1 MDRPILEREPE
12 LARLAAA
19 AREAADGAGS
29 VVLVL
34 GEAGIGKSSLVK
46 ALPEH
51 LPHGTRVLVGECD
64 DLATRRPLGPF
75 RDLIG
80 SVGDA
85 LADAVTEGGDRHR
98 VHEALL
104 EELRGAVLVVE
115 DVHWAD
121 EASLDAL
128 RFLVR
133 RMERLPALLVLT
145 YRDDELSREHP
156 LRHLLGQVSRAPRV
170 HRLPLARLSLDA
182 VRTLSAGRVDP
193 AQVYAVT
200 GGNPF
205 FVAEIL
211 AAGGTGRV
219 PPTVVDAVLARLRG
233 LPGATVDALEQL
245 AVVPSAVERPLV
257 DALLGDPHFG
267 DPSLGGQPLGDPSL
281 GDAPLGGSAPA
292 REAVVG
298 DGGPREAAV
307 QQGGPRE
314 AATQEG
320 DPSEATMQHGGPRE
334 AATQEGDPSEAT
346 TQQGGRRESAARQ
359 GASREAAARQVDP
372 RESTAQQGASRQPA
386 AQQDGPREPAADP
399 HAPREA
405 RLSVAAA
412 VGQRGPLPR
421 GTSVPA
427 AVGQHGPLPPGVP
440 VPTAVGPHAPP
451 PGGVAVLA
459 AAEQRGLLA
468 VTPER
473 VAFRHELI
481 RRAVV
486 DSLPAARRIELNR
499 AVLAALVARPGSDA
513 ARIVHHA
520 AQAGDQDA
528 IARYGPDAAREASS
542 AGAHRE
548 AAAHLQLV
556 LRGRGRYSPSELADL
571 LERYAVETYTI
582 ADSAAAVA
590 AQREAVALRRALG
603 DSLALGADLRWLSRI
618 HWWAGNADQAQEA
631 AREAVAVLEH
641 AGDDRLL
648 ALAVSNTA
656 QLRMLS
662 ERYAEAVEHGERA
675 ITLAR
680 KAGDPAIL
688 AHALNNVGTARWRS
702 GDPGGR
708 AQLEES
714 LDVALAAGEVEHACR
729 SYANIIWTLLDN
741 LQYDEADTFLPP
753 AMELADRAE
762 HLGFLNY
769 LHVELAMRRLAA
781 ADWGDAEKQAEY
793 GMHDFIPARCPAL
806 TVLARVRTRCGR
818 PGADGLLDEAWEIA
832 VGTKELQ
839 RTGPVAVARAEAAW
853 LRGDMRAVV
862 EAAAPVHAQASRLP
876 GAPYRAELGYW
887 LTKAGHPPP
896 PDDSDHPYALQ
907 ARGQWR
913 RAATVWEAVGCPYEH
928 AAALAESPDPADKLT
943 ALAAFD
949 ALGAEPAARLLR
961 VELRRLGVRRIPRG
975 PLAATRENPAGL
987 TERQLQ
993 VIRLLAEGLTN
1004 AEIAARLV
1012 VSVRTVDNHVRAVLD
1027 KLGAPSRRRAAVRA
1041 AELGLLAD
1049 GSQT

>member
-1 MDRPILEREPE
+1 MDWGILEREPE
-12 LARLAAA
+12 LACMASA

-34 GEAGIGKSSLVK
+34 GEAGIGKSSLVR

-51 LPHGTRVLVGECD
+51 LPDGTRVLVGECD

-80 SVGDA
+80 SVGGE

-133 RMERLPALLVLT
+133 RVERLPALLVLT

-156 LRHLLGQVSRAPRV
+156 LRHLLGQVSRASRV

-200 GGNPF
+200 NGNPF
-205 FVAEIL
+205 FVAEIV
-211 AAGGTGRV
+211 AAGGTGKV

-233 LPGATVDALEQL
+233 LPGATADALEQL

-257 DALLGDPHFG
+257 DALL
-267 DPSLGGQPLGDPSL
+267 
-281 GDAPLGGSAPA
+281 A
-292 REAVVG
+292 
-298 DGGPREAAV
+298 
-307 QQGGPRE
+307 
-314 AATQEG
+314 EG
-320 DPSEATMQHGGPRE
+320 AGER
-334 AATQEGDPSEAT
+334 
-346 TQQGGRRESAARQ
+346 
-359 GASREAAARQVDP
+359 
-372 RESTAQQGASRQPA
+372 
-386 AQQDGPREPAADP
+386 
-399 HAPREA
+399 
-405 RLSVAAA
+405 
-412 VGQRGPLPR
+412 RGPL
-421 GTSVPA
+421 TD
-427 AVGQHGPLPPGVP
+427 GVS
-440 VPTAVGPHAPP
+440 
-451 PGGVAVLA
+451 VLA
-459 AAEQRGLLA
+459 AAEQRGLLT

-481 RRAVV
+481 RRAVA
-486 DSLPAARRIELNR
+486 DSLPAARRIGLNR

-513 ARIVHHA
+513 ARVVHHA
-520 AQAGDQDA
+520 AQAGDRDA
-528 IARYGPDAAREASS
+528 IARYGPDAARDASS

-548 AAAHLQLV
+548 AAAQLRLV
-556 LRGRGRYSPSELADL
+556 LRERHRYAPAELADL

-603 DSLALGADLRWLSRI
+603 DTLALGADLRWLSRI

-680 KAGDPAIL
+680 KADDPAIL

-741 LQYDEADTFLPP
+741 LQYDEADAFLPP

-781 ADWGDAEKQAEY
+781 ADWEDAEKHAEY
-793 GMHDFIPARCPAL
+793 GMHDFVPARCPAL
-806 TVLARVRTRCGR
+806 TVLARVRVRCGR
-818 PGADGLLDEAWEIA
+818 PGADELLTEAWEIA

-853 LRGDMRAVV
+853 LRGDAKAVI
-862 EAAAPVHAQASRLP
+862 EAAEPVHTQASRLP
-876 GAPYRAELGYW
+876 GAPHRPELGYW
-887 LTKAGHPPP
+887 LTKAGHPVP
-896 PDDSDHPYALQ
+896 PDDSGHPYALQ

-913 RAATVWEAVGCPYEH
+913 RAADLWRAAGCPYEH

-943 ALAAFD
+943 ALTAFD

-961 VELRRLGVRRIPRG
+961 AELRQLGVRHIPRG

-1012 VSVRTVDNHVRAVLD
+1012 VSVRTIDNHVRAVLD
-1027 KLGAPSRRRAAVRA
+1027 KLDAPGRRQAAARA
-1041 AELGLLAD
+1041 AELGLLPD

>member
-1 MDRPILEREPE
+1 VDWGILEREPE

-29 VVLVL
+29 VVLVF

-46 ALPEH
+46 ALPDH
-51 LPHGTRVLVGECD
+51 LPDGTRILVGECD

-80 SVGDA
+80 SVGGE
-85 LADAVTEGGDRHR
+85 LAGAVTEGGDRHR

-133 RMERLPALLVLT
+133 RADRLPALLVLT
-145 YRDDELSREHP
+145 YRDDELNREHP

-200 GGNPF
+200 NGNPF

-211 AAGGTGRV
+211 AAGGTGEV

-233 LPGATVDALEQL
+233 LPGDTVDALEQL

-257 DALLGDPHFG
+257 DTLL
-267 DPSLGGQPLGDPSL
+267 
-281 GDAPLGGSAPA
+281 A
-292 REAVVG
+292 E
-298 DGGPREAAV
+298 E
-307 QQGGPRE
+307 
-314 AATQEG
+314 
-320 DPSEATMQHGGPRE
+320 
-334 AATQEGDPSEAT
+334 
-346 TQQGGRRESAARQ
+346 
-359 GASREAAARQVDP
+359 
-372 RESTAQQGASRQPA
+372 
-386 AQQDGPREPAADP
+386 
-399 HAPREA
+399 
-405 RLSVAAA
+405 
-412 VGQRGPLPR
+412 
-421 GTSVPA
+421 
-427 AVGQHGPLPPGVP
+427 
-440 VPTAVGPHAPP
+440 
-451 PGGVAVLA
+451 VAVLA
-459 AAEQRGLLA
+459 AAEQRGLLT

-481 RRAVV
+481 RRAVA
-486 DSLPAARRIELNR
+486 DSLPAARRIGLNR
-499 AVLAALVARPGSDA
+499 AVLEALVARPGSDA

-520 AQAGDQDA
+520 AQAGDRDA
-528 IARYGPDAAREASS
+528 VARYGPDAAKDASC

-548 AAAHLQLV
+548 AAAQLRLV
-556 LRGRGRYSPSELADL
+556 LRERHRYAPAELADL

-590 AQREAVALRRALG
+590 AQREAVALRRSLG
-603 DSLALGADLRWLSRI
+603 DTLALGADLRWLSRI

-680 KAGDPAIL
+680 KADDPAIL

-708 AQLEES
+708 RQLEES
-714 LDVALAAGEVEHACR
+714 LEVALAAGEVEHACR

-741 LQYDEADTFLPP
+741 LQYDEADAFLPP
-753 AMELADRAE
+753 AMDLADRAE

-781 ADWGDAEKQAEY
+781 ADWGEAEKHAEY
-793 GMHDFIPARCPAL
+793 GMHDFVPARCPAL
-806 TVLARVRTRCGR
+806 TVLARVRIRCGR
-818 PGADGLLDEAWEIA
+818 PGADELLGEAWEIA
-832 VGTKELQ
+832 VGTRELQ
-839 RTGPVAVARAEAAW
+839 RTGPVAVARAESAW
-853 LRGDMRAVV
+853 LRGDLKGVI
-862 EAAAPVHAQASRLP
+862 EAAEPVHAQASLLP
-876 GAPYRAELGYW
+876 GAPYRPELGYW
-887 LTKAGHPPP
+887 LTKAGHPVP

-913 RAATVWEAVGCPYEH
+913 RAAARWQAAGCPYEH
-928 AAALAESPDPADKLT
+928 ASARAESPDPADKLA

-949 ALGAEPAARLLR
+949 ALGAEPAARMLR
-961 VELRRLGVRRIPRG
+961 AELRRLGVRRIPRG

-987 TERQLQ
+987 TDRQLQ

-1012 VSVRTVDNHVRAVLD
+1012 VSVRTIDNHVRAVLD
-1027 KLGAPSRRRAAVRA
+1027 KLDAPGRRQAAARA
-1041 AELGLLAD
+1041 AELGLLPG
-1049 GSQT
+1049 GSPT

>member
-1 MDRPILEREPE
+1 MGWGILEREPE
-12 LARLAAA
+12 LARLVSA

-29 VVLVL
+29 VVLVS
-34 GEAGIGKSSLVK
+34 GEAGIGKSSLVR
-46 ALPEH
+46 ALPDR
-51 LPHGTRVLVGECD
+51 LPESTRILVGECD

-80 SVGDA
+80 SVGGE
-85 LADAVTEGGDRHR
+85 LAGAVTQGGDRHR

-133 RMERLPALLVLT
+133 RTERLPTLLVLT

-156 LRHLLGQVSRAPRV
+156 LRQLLGQVSRAPRV

-200 GGNPF
+200 NGNPF
-205 FVAEIL
+205 FVAEIV
-211 AAGGTGRV
+211 AAGGTGKV

-233 LPGATVDALEQL
+233 LPAATVDALEQL

-257 DALLGDPHFG
+257 DALLTDGA
-267 DPSLGGQPLGDPSL
+267 SALA
-281 GDAPLGGSAPA
+281 APE
-292 REAVVG
+292 R
-298 DGGPREAAV
+298 GGP
-307 QQGGPRE
+307 
-314 AATQEG
+314 
-320 DPSEATMQHGGPRE
+320 
-334 AATQEGDPSEAT
+334 
-346 TQQGGRRESAARQ
+346 
-359 GASREAAARQVDP
+359 
-372 RESTAQQGASRQPA
+372 PA
-386 AQQDGPREPAADP
+386 AGEPLPTTD
-399 HAPREA
+399 R
-405 RLSVAAA
+405 
-412 VGQRGPLPR
+412 RGPL
-421 GTSVPA
+421 TD
-427 AVGQHGPLPPGVP
+427 
-440 VPTAVGPHAPP
+440 
-451 PGGVAVLA
+451 GVAVLA
-459 AAEQRGLLA
+459 AAEQRGLLT

-481 RRAVV
+481 RRAVA
-486 DSLPAARRIELNR
+486 DSLPAARRIGLNR

-528 IARYGPDAAREASS
+528 VARYGPDAAKDAS
-542 AGAHRE
+542 ATGAHRE
-548 AAAHLQLV
+548 AAAQLRLV
-556 LRGRGRYSPSELADL
+556 LRERHRYAPAELADL
-571 LERYAVETYTI
+571 LERYAVESYTI

-603 DSLALGADLRWLSRI
+603 DTLALGADLRWLSRI

-648 ALAVSNTA
+648 ALAVSNTS

-675 ITLAR
+675 IALAR
-680 KAGDPAIL
+680 KADDPAIL

-708 AQLEES
+708 EQLEES

-741 LQYDEADTFLPP
+741 LRYDEADAFLPP

-781 ADWGDAEKQAEY
+781 ADWGDAERHADY
-793 GMHDFIPARCPAL
+793 GMHDFVPARCPAL
-806 TVLARVRTRCGR
+806 TVLARVRIRCGR
-818 PGADGLLDEAWEIA
+818 PGADALLTEAWEIA

-839 RTGPVAVARAEAAW
+839 RTGPVAVARAESAW
-853 LRGDMRAVV
+853 LRGDAQAVV
-862 EAAAPVHAQASRLP
+862 AAAAPVHAQASLLP
-876 GAPYRAELGYW
+876 GAPYRSELGYW
-887 LTKAGHPPP
+887 LTKAGHPVP

-907 ARGQWR
+907 TRGQWR
-913 RAATVWEAVGCPYEH
+913 RAAELWRAAGCPYEH
-928 AAALAESPDPADKLT
+928 AGALAESPDLADKLE
-943 ALAAFD
+943 ALAVFD
-949 ALGAEPAARLLR
+949 TLGAEPAARMLR
-961 VELRRLGVRRIPRG
+961 AELRGLGVRHIPRG

-987 TERQLQ
+987 TDRQLQ

-1027 KLGAPSRRRAAVRA
+1027 KLDAPGRRQAAQRA
-1041 AELGLLAD
+1041 AELGLLPD
-1049 GSQT
+1049 DSPS

>member
-1 MDRPILEREPE
+1 
-12 LARLAAA
+12 
-19 AREAADGAGS
+19 
-29 VVLVL
+29 
-34 GEAGIGKSSLVK
+34 
-46 ALPEH
+46 
-51 LPHGTRVLVGECD
+51 
-64 DLATRRPLGPF
+64 
-75 RDLIG
+75 
-80 SVGDA
+80 
-85 LADAVTEGGDRHR
+85 
-98 VHEALL
+98 
-104 EELRGAVLVVE
+104 
-115 DVHWAD
+115 
-121 EASLDAL
+121 

-200 GGNPF
+200 NGNPF
-205 FVAEIL
+205 FVAEIV

-219 PPTVVDAVLARLRG
+219 PPTVVDAVLARLRD

-257 DALLGDPHFG
+257 DALLTDGTAV
-267 DPSLGGQPLGDPSL
+267 LA
-281 GDAPLGGSAPA
+281 APREPGLLAAGVSAPA
-292 REAVVG
+292 A
-298 DGGPREAAV
+298 D
-307 QQGGPRE
+307 
-314 AATQEG
+314 
-320 DPSEATMQHGGPRE
+320 QHGLL
-334 AATQEGDPSEAT
+334 TD
-346 TQQGGRRESAARQ
+346 
-359 GASREAAARQVDP
+359 
-372 RESTAQQGASRQPA
+372 
-386 AQQDGPREPAADP
+386 
-399 HAPREA
+399 
-405 RLSVAAA
+405 
-412 VGQRGPLPR
+412 
-421 GTSVPA
+421 
-427 AVGQHGPLPPGVP
+427 GVP
-440 VPTAVGPHAPP
+440 
-451 PGGVAVLA
+451 VLA
-459 AAEQRGLLA
+459 AAEQRGLLT

-481 RRAVV
+481 RRAVA
-486 DSLPAARRIELNR
+486 DSLPAARRIGLNR

-528 IARYGPDAAREASS
+528 IARYGPDAAKDASS
-542 AGAHRE
+542 TGAHRE
-548 AAAHLQLV
+548 AAAQLRLV
-556 LRGRGRYSPSELADL
+556 LRDRDRYAPAELADL
-571 LERYAVETYTI
+571 LERYAVECYTI
-582 ADSAAAVA
+582 ADSAAAVT

-603 DSLALGADLRWLSRI
+603 DTLALGADLRWLSRI
-618 HWWAGNADQAQEA
+618 HWWAGNADRAQEA
-631 AREAVAVLEH
+631 AREAVTVLEH

-680 KAGDPAIL
+680 KADDPAIL

-708 AQLEES
+708 SELEES

-781 ADWGDAEKQAEY
+781 ADWDDAEKQAEY

-806 TVLARVRTRCGR
+806 TVLARVRIRRGR
-818 PGADGLLDEAWEIA
+818 PGADELLSEAWEIA

-839 RTGPVAVARAEAAW
+839 RTGPVAVARAESAW
-853 LRGDMRAVV
+853 LRGDAKGVI

-876 GAPYRAELGYW
+876 GAPHRSELGYW
-887 LTKAGHPPP
+887 LTKAGHRVP
-896 PDDSDHPYALQ
+896 PDDSGHPYALQ

-913 RAATVWEAVGCPYEH
+913 RAAALWQAAGCPYEH
-928 AAALAESPDPADKLT
+928 AAALAESPDPAAKLE

-949 ALGAEPAARLLR
+949 ALGAEPAAHLLR
-961 VELRRLGVRRIPRG
+961 VELRDLGVRHVPRG

-987 TERQLQ
+987 TDRQLQ

-1012 VSVRTVDNHVRAVLD
+1012 VSVRTIDNHVRAVLD
-1027 KLGAPSRRRAAVRA
+1027 KLDASGRRQAAVRA
-1041 AELGLLAD
+1041 AELGLLPP
-1049 GSQT
+1049 T

>member
-1 MDRPILEREPE
+1 MDWGILEREPE
-12 LARLAAA
+12 LARLATAA
-19 AREAADGAGS
+19 QEAADGAGS
-29 VVLVL
+29 VVLVS

-46 ALPEH
+46 ALPDR
-51 LPHGTRVLVGECD
+51 LPAGTRILVGECD

-80 SVGDA
+80 SVGGE
-85 LADAVTEGGDRHR
+85 LAGAVAEGGDRHR

-104 EELRGAVLVVE
+104 DELRGAVLVVE

-133 RMERLPALLVLT
+133 RTDRLPALLVLT

-182 VRTLSAGRVDP
+182 VRTLSAGRADP

-200 GGNPF
+200 NGNPF
-205 FVAEIL
+205 FVAEIV
-211 AAGGTGRV
+211 AAGGTGKV

-245 AVVPSAVERPLV
+245 AVVPSAVERPLM
-257 DALLGDPHFG
+257 DALLADEGAVAGDWRGPLAG
-267 DPSLGGQPLGDPSL
+267 GVSGPAVGESLGPRTGGVSGPAADEHRGPLASGVSGPAAVEHR
-281 GDAPLGGSAPA
+281 GPLAGGVSGPA
-292 REAVVG
+292 AVEHR
-298 DGGPREAAV
+298 GPRTGGVSGPAV
-307 QQGGPRE
+307 SQHRGPLAGGV
-314 AATQEG
+314 
-320 DPSEATMQHGGPRE
+320 S
-334 AATQEGDPSEAT
+334 
-346 TQQGGRRESAARQ
+346 
-359 GASREAAARQVDP
+359 
-372 RESTAQQGASRQPA
+372 
-386 AQQDGPREPAADP
+386 EPAAVEY
-399 HAPREA
+399 R
-405 RLSVAAA
+405 S
-412 VGQRGPLPR
+412 PL
-421 GTSVPA
+421 T
-427 AVGQHGPLPPGVP
+427 
-440 VPTAVGPHAPP
+440 
-451 PGGVAVLA
+451 GGVSVLA
-459 AAEQRGLLA
+459 AAEQRGLLT

-481 RRAVV
+481 RRAVA
-486 DSLPAARRIELNR
+486 DSLPAARRIGLNR

-520 AQAGDQDA
+520 AHAGDQDA
-528 IARYGPDAAREASS
+528 IARYGPDAARDAS
-542 AGAHRE
+542 ATGAHRE
-548 AAAHLQLV
+548 AAAQLRLV
-556 LRGRGRYSPSELADL
+556 LRERHRYAPAELADL
-571 LERYAVETYTI
+571 LERYAVESYTI

-603 DSLALGADLRWLSRI
+603 DTLALGADLRWLSRI
-618 HWWAGNADQAQEA
+618 HWWAGNADQAQDA

-675 ITLAR
+675 IALAR
-680 KAGDPAIL
+680 KADDPAIL

-714 LDVALAAGEVEHACR
+714 LDVALTAGEVEHACR

-741 LQYDEADTFLPP
+741 LRYDEADTFLPP

-781 ADWGDAEKQAEY
+781 ADWCDAEKHAEY
-793 GMHDFIPARCPAL
+793 GMHDFVPARCPAL
-806 TVLARVRTRCGR
+806 TVLARVRVRCGR
-818 PGADGLLDEAWEIA
+818 PGAEELLAEAWEIA

-839 RTGPVAVARAEAAW
+839 RTGPVAAARAESAW
-853 LRGDMRAVV
+853 LRGDAKAVF
-862 EAAAPVHAQASRLP
+862 EAAEPVLAQAIRLP
-876 GAPYRAELGYW
+876 GAPHRAELGYW
-887 LTKAGHPPP
+887 LTKAGHPVP

-907 ARGQWR
+907 TRGEWR
-913 RAATVWEAVGCPYEH
+913 RAAMLWQAAGCPYEH
-928 AAALAESPDPADKLT
+928 AAALAESPDPADKLD

-1027 KLGAPSRRRAAVRA
+1027 KLDAPTRRRAAARA
-1041 AELGLLAD
+1041 AELGLLPDAT
-1049 GSQT
+1049 QR

>member
-1 MDRPILEREPE
+1 MRTVGTGGCERKARSQGLSGVPGGRICRVDWGILEREPE
-12 LARLAAA
+12 LVRLASA

-29 VVLVL
+29 VALVF

-46 ALPEH
+46 AMPDRLPN
-51 LPHGTRVLVGECD
+51 GARVLVGQCD
-64 DLATRRPLGPF
+64 DLATGRPLGPF

-80 SVGDA
+80 SVGA
-85 LADAVTEGGDRHR
+85 ELARAVMEGGDRHR
-98 VHEALL
+98 VYEALHG
-104 EELRGAVLVVE
+104 ELAGTPHPAVLVVE

-145 YRDDELSREHP
+145 YRDDELSRGHP

-182 VRTLSAGRVDP
+182 VRTLSAGRADP

-200 GGNPF
+200 SGNPF
-205 FVAEIL
+205 FVAEVV
-211 AAGGTGRV
+211 AAGGTGKV

-233 LPGATVDALEQL
+233 LDGATVDALEQL

-257 DALLGDPHFG
+257 DALL
-267 DPSLGGQPLGDPSL
+267 
-281 GDAPLGGSAPA
+281 A
-292 REAVVG
+292 
-298 DGGPREAAV
+298 DGV
-307 QQGGPRE
+307 
-314 AATQEG
+314 
-320 DPSEATMQHGGPRE
+320 S
-334 AATQEGDPSEAT
+334 
-346 TQQGGRRESAARQ
+346 
-359 GASREAAARQVDP
+359 
-372 RESTAQQGASRQPA
+372 
-386 AQQDGPREPAADP
+386 
-399 HAPREA
+399 
-405 RLSVAAA
+405 
-412 VGQRGPLPR
+412 
-421 GTSVPA
+421 
-427 AVGQHGPLPPGVP
+427 
-440 VPTAVGPHAPP
+440 
-451 PGGVAVLA
+451 VLA

-468 VTPER
+468 VAPER

-481 RRAVV
+481 RRAVA
-486 DSLPAARRIELNR
+486 DSLPAARRIDLNR
-499 AVLAALVARPGSDA
+499 NALAALVARPGSDA

-528 IARYGPDAAREASS
+528 IARYGPDAAKDAAS

-548 AAAHLQLV
+548 AAAQLRLV
-556 LRGRGRYSPSELADL
+556 LRDRHRYAPADLADL
-571 LERYAVETYTI
+571 LERYAVESYTI
-582 ADSAAAVA
+582 ADSAPAVA
-590 AQREAVALRRALG
+590 AQREAVALRRSLG
-603 DSLALGADLRWLSRI
+603 DTLALGADLRWLSRI
-618 HWWAGNADQAQEA
+618 HWWAGDADQAQEA

-662 ERYAEAVEHGERA
+662 DRYAEAVEHAERA
-675 ITLAR
+675 IALAR
-680 KAGDPAIL
+680 KADDAAIL
-688 AHALNNVGTARWRS
+688 SHALNNVGTARWRG

-714 LDVALAAGEVEHACR
+714 LEVALAAGEVEHACR
-729 SYANIIWTLLDN
+729 SYANLIWNLLDN

-769 LHVELAMRRLAA
+769 LHVELAIRRLAV
-781 ADWGDAEKQAEY
+781 ADWEDAEKHAEF
-793 GMHDFIPARCPAL
+793 GMHDFLPARCPAL
-806 TVLARVRTRCGR
+806 TVIARVRIRCGR
-818 PGADGLLDEAWEIA
+818 PGADELLAEAWEIA
-832 VGTKELQ
+832 VRTKELQ
-839 RTGPVAVARAEAAW
+839 RTGPVAAARAEAAW
-853 LRGDMRAVV
+853 LRGDLPAVI
-862 EAAAPVHAQASRLP
+862 AAAEPVHAQACRLP
-876 GAPYRAELGYW
+876 GAPHRPELGYW
-887 LTKAGHPPP
+887 LTRAGRPVP

-913 RAATVWEAVGCPYEH
+913 RAAALWQAAGCPYEH
-928 AAALAESPDPADKLT
+928 AAAFAESPDPGDQLT

-949 ALGAEPAARLLR
+949 ALGAEPAARLVR
-961 VELRRLGVRRIPRG
+961 AELRRLGVRRIPRG
-975 PLAATRENPAGL
+975 PLAATRGNPAHL

-993 VIRLLAEGLTN
+993 VMRLLAEGLTN

-1027 KLGAPSRRRAAVRA
+1027 KLDAPTRRHAADRAAR
-1041 AELGLLAD
+1041 LGLLPE
-1049 GSQT
+1049 GEGPLPERET

>member
-1 MDRPILEREPE
+1 VKGPSRRSGGRIGPVDWGILEREPE
-12 LARLAAA
+12 LALLAAA

-29 VVLVL
+29 VVLVF

-46 ALPEH
+46 ALPEY
-51 LPHGTRVLVGECD
+51 LPDGARVLVGQCD
-64 DLATRRPLGPF
+64 DLDTRRPLGPF

-80 SVGDA
+80 SVGGE
-85 LADAVTEGGDRHR
+85 LAGAVMEGGDRHR

-182 VRTLSAGRVDP
+182 VRKLSAGRADP

-200 GGNPF
+200 NGNPF
-205 FVAEIL
+205 FVAEIV
-211 AAGGTGRV
+211 AAGGTGKV

-233 LPGATVDALEQL
+233 LSDATVDALEQL

-257 DALLGDPHFG
+257 DALL
-267 DPSLGGQPLGDPSL
+267 
-281 GDAPLGGSAPA
+281 
-292 REAVVG
+292 
-298 DGGPREAAV
+298 AA
-307 QQGGPRE
+307 
-314 AATQEG
+314 
-320 DPSEATMQHGGPRE
+320 
-334 AATQEGDPSEAT
+334 
-346 TQQGGRRESAARQ
+346 
-359 GASREAAARQVDP
+359 
-372 RESTAQQGASRQPA
+372 
-386 AQQDGPREPAADP
+386 
-399 HAPREA
+399 
-405 RLSVAAA
+405 
-412 VGQRGPLPR
+412 
-421 GTSVPA
+421 
-427 AVGQHGPLPPGVP
+427 GVS
-440 VPTAVGPHAPP
+440 
-451 PGGVAVLA
+451 VLA
-459 AAEQRGLLA
+459 AAEQRGLLT

-481 RRAVV
+481 RRAVA
-486 DSLPAARRIELNR
+486 DSLPAARRIGLNR
-499 AVLAALVARPGSDA
+499 GVLAALVARPGSDA
-513 ARIVHHA
+513 AHIVHHA

-528 IARYGPDAAREASS
+528 IARYGPDAAKDASS

-548 AAAHLQLV
+548 AAAQLRLV
-556 LRGRGRYSPSELADL
+556 LRGRHRYAPAELADL
-571 LERYAVETYTI
+571 LERYAVESYTI

-603 DSLALGADLRWLSRI
+603 DTLALGADLRWLSRI
-618 HWWAGNADQAQEA
+618 HWWAGHADQAQEA

-662 ERYAEAVEHGERA
+662 ERYAEAVELGERA
-675 ITLAR
+675 IALAR
-680 KAGDPAIL
+680 KADDPAIL

-702 GDPGGR
+702 GDPDGR
-708 AQLEES
+708 GQLEES

-781 ADWGDAEKQAEY
+781 ADWCDAEKHAEY
-793 GMHDFIPARCPAL
+793 GMHDFVPARCPAL
-806 TVLARVRTRCGR
+806 TVLARVRVRCGR
-818 PGADGLLDEAWEIA
+818 PGAGELLDEAWEIA
-832 VGTKELQ
+832 VSTKELQ

-853 LRGDMRAVV
+853 LRGDVKAVI
-862 EAAAPVHAQASRLP
+862 EAAEPVHAQASRLP
-876 GAPYRAELGYW
+876 GAPHRPELGYW
-887 LTKAGHPPP
+887 LTKAGHPVP

-913 RAATVWEAVGCPYEH
+913 RAAALWQAAGCPYER
-928 AAALAESPDPADKLT
+928 AVALAESPDPADKLE
-943 ALAAFD
+943 ALAALD
-949 ALGAEPAARLLR
+949 ALGAEPAARLIR

-975 PLAATRENPAGL
+975 PLAATRDNPAGL

-993 VIRLLAEGLTN
+993 VMRLLAEGLTN

-1012 VSVRTVDNHVRAVLD
+1012 VSVRTIDNHVRAVLD
-1027 KLGAPSRRRAAVRA
+1027 KLGAPGRRQAAVRA
-1041 AELGLLAD
+1041 VELGLLP
-1049 GSQT
+1049 GRET

>member
-1 MDRPILEREPE
+1 MDWGILEREPE
-12 LARLAAA
+12 LARLTAAA
-19 AREAADGAGS
+19 QEAADGAGS
-29 VVLVL
+29 VALVF
-34 GEAGIGKSSLVK
+34 GEAGIGKSSLVT
-46 ALPEH
+46 AVPDRLPR
-51 LPHGTRVLVGECD
+51 GARVLVGQCD

-80 SVGDA
+80 SVGTA
-85 LADAVTEGGDRHR
+85 LAEAVMEGGDRHR

-104 EELRGAVLVVE
+104 KELRALPHPAVLVVE

-133 RMERLPALLVLT
+133 RVEKLPTLLVLT

-182 VRTLSAGRVDP
+182 VRTLSAGRADP

-205 FVAEIL
+205 FVTEIV
-211 AAGGTGRV
+211 AAGGTGKV
-219 PPTVVDAVLARLRG
+219 PPTVVDAVLARLRD

-257 DALLGDPHFG
+257 EALLSEGV
-267 DPSLGGQPLGDPSL
+267 
-281 GDAPLGGSAPA
+281 
-292 REAVVG
+292 REGKGNGVG
-298 DGGPREAAV
+298 
-307 QQGGPRE
+307 
-314 AATQEG
+314 
-320 DPSEATMQHGGPRE
+320 
-334 AATQEGDPSEAT
+334 
-346 TQQGGRRESAARQ
+346 
-359 GASREAAARQVDP
+359 
-372 RESTAQQGASRQPA
+372 
-386 AQQDGPREPAADP
+386 
-399 HAPREA
+399 
-405 RLSVAAA
+405 
-412 VGQRGPLPR
+412 VG
-421 GTSVPA
+421 
-427 AVGQHGPLPPGVP
+427 VGNGV
-440 VPTAVGPHAPP
+440 
-451 PGGVAVLA
+451 GVAVLA
-459 AAEQRGLLA
+459 PAEQRGLLT

-481 RRAVV
+481 RRAVA
-486 DSLPAARRIELNR
+486 DSLPAARRIGLNR
-499 AVLAALVARPGSDA
+499 DALAALVARPGSDT

-528 IARYGPDAAREASS
+528 IARYGPDAAKDAAS

-548 AAAHLQLV
+548 AAAQLRLV
-556 LRGRGRYSPSELADL
+556 LRNRHRYAPAELADL
-571 LERYAVETYTI
+571 LERYAVESYTI

-590 AQREAVALRRALG
+590 AEQEAVALRRALG
-603 DSLALGADLRWLSRI
+603 DARALGADLRWLSRI
-618 HWWAGNADQAQEA
+618 HWWAGNADEAQEA

-675 ITLAR
+675 IALAR
-680 KAGDPAIL
+680 KADDPAIL

-702 GDPGGR
+702 GDPEGR
-708 AQLEES
+708 RQLEES
-714 LDVALAAGEVEHACR
+714 LEVALAAGEVEHACR
-729 SYANIIWTLLDN
+729 SYANLIWSLLDK
-741 LQYDEADTFLPP
+741 LEYADADRLLPP
-753 AMELADRAE
+753 AMDLADRAE
-762 HLGFLNY
+762 HLGFFNY
-769 LHVELAMRRLAA
+769 LHVSLAIRRLAA
-781 ADWGDAEKQAEY
+781 ADWDDAEKHAEY
-793 GMHDFIPARCPAL
+793 GMHDFLPARCPAL
-806 TVLARVRTRCGR
+806 TVLARVRSRRGR
-818 PGADGLLDEAWEIA
+818 PGAGQLLAEAWEIA

-839 RTGPVAVARAEAAW
+839 RTGPVAAARAEAAW
-853 LRGDMRAVV
+853 LRGDRKAVI
-862 EAAAPVHAQASRLP
+862 EAAEPVHAQATRLP
-876 GAPYRAELGYW
+876 GAPYGPELGYW
-887 LTKAGHPPP
+887 LAKAGHPVP

-913 RAATVWEAVGCPYEH
+913 RAAAIWQAVGCPYEH
-928 AAALAESPDPADKLT
+928 AVALSESPDPADKLT

-949 ALGAEPAARLLR
+949 TLGADPAARLLR
-961 VELRRLGVRRIPRG
+961 AELRRLGVRRIPRG

-993 VIRLLAEGLTN
+993 VMRLLAEGLTN

-1027 KLGAPSRRRAAVRA
+1027 KLDAPGRRQAALRA
-1041 AELGLLAD
+1041 AELGLLSERAE
-1049 GSQT
+1049 T

>member
-1 MDRPILEREPE
+1 MDWGILEREPE
-12 LARLAAA
+12 LARLASA

-46 ALPEH
+46 ALPDH
-51 LPHGTRVLVGECD
+51 LPHDMRVLVGECD

-80 SVGDA
+80 SVGRE

-156 LRHLLGQVSRAPRV
+156 LRQLLGQVSRAPRV
-170 HRLPLARLSLDA
+170 HRLPLARLSLNA

-200 GGNPF
+200 NGNPF

-211 AAGGTGRV
+211 AAGGTGEV

-257 DALLGDPHFG
+257 EALLME
-267 DPSLGGQPLGDPSL
+267 
-281 GDAPLGGSAPA
+281 
-292 REAVVG
+292 R
-298 DGGPREAAV
+298 AAV
-307 QQGGPRE
+307 PTEPDG
-314 AATQEG
+314 
-320 DPSEATMQHGGPRE
+320 HG
-334 AATQEGDPSEAT
+334 S
-346 TQQGGRRESAARQ
+346 
-359 GASREAAARQVDP
+359 
-372 RESTAQQGASRQPA
+372 PA
-386 AQQDGPREPAADP
+386 AGEP
-399 HAPREA
+399 
-405 RLSVAAA
+405 
-412 VGQRGPLPR
+412 GPL
-421 GTSVPA
+421 TD
-427 AVGQHGPLPPGVP
+427 GVS
-440 VPTAVGPHAPP
+440 
-451 PGGVAVLA
+451 VLA
-459 AAEQRGLLA
+459 AAEQRGLLT

-481 RRAVV
+481 RRAVA
-486 DSLPAARRIELNR
+486 DSLPAARRIGLNR

-513 ARIVHHA
+513 ARVVHHA
-520 AQAGDQDA
+520 AHSGDQDA
-528 IARYGPDAAREASS
+528 IARYGPDAAKDASV

-548 AAAHLQLV
+548 AAAHLRLV
-556 LRGRGRYSPSELADL
+556 LRGRHRYAPAELADL
-571 LERYAVETYTI
+571 LERYAVESYTI

-590 AQREAVALRRALG
+590 AQREAVALRRSLG
-603 DSLALGADLRWLSRI
+603 DTLALGADLRWLSRI
-618 HWWAGNADQAQEA
+618 HWWAGNADEAQEA

-675 ITLAR
+675 IALAR

-708 AQLEES
+708 DQLEES

-781 ADWGDAEKQAEY
+781 ADWGEAEKHAEY
-793 GMHDFIPARCPAL
+793 GMHDFVPARCPAL
-806 TVLARVRTRCGR
+806 TVLARVRIRCGR
-818 PGADGLLDEAWEIA
+818 PGAGELLAEAWEIA
-832 VGTKELQ
+832 VETKELQ

-853 LRGDMRAVV
+853 LRGDAKAVI
-862 EAAAPVHAQASRLP
+862 EAAGPVHAQASRLP
-876 GAPYRAELGYW
+876 GAPYRSDLGYW
-887 LTKAGHPPP
+887 LTKAGHPVP

-913 RAATVWEAVGCPYEH
+913 RAAELWNAAGCPYEH
-928 AAALAESPDPADKLT
+928 AAALAESPDPADKLA

-949 ALGAEPAARLLR
+949 ALGAEPAAKLLR
-961 VELRRLGVRRIPRG
+961 AELRRLGVRRIPRG

-993 VIRLLAEGLTN
+993 VMRLLAEGLTN

-1012 VSVRTVDNHVRAVLD
+1012 VSVRTIDNHVRAVLD
-1027 KLGAPSRRRAAVRA
+1027 KLGAPSRRQASARA
-1041 AELGLLAD
+1041 AELGLLPGGAP
-1049 GSQT
+1049 T

>member
-1 MDRPILEREPE
+1 MDRGILEREPE
-12 LARLAAA
+12 LARLASA

-29 VVLVL
+29 VVLVF
-34 GEAGIGKSSLVK
+34 GEAGIGKSSLVR

-51 LPHGTRVLVGECD
+51 LPAGTRILVGECD

-80 SVGDA
+80 SVGGA
-85 LADAVTEGGDRHR
+85 LAGAVTEGGDRHR

-133 RMERLPALLVLT
+133 RAERLPALLVLT

-156 LRHLLGQVSRAPRV
+156 LRQLLGQVSRAPRV

-182 VRTLSAGRVDP
+182 VRTLSAGRADP

-200 GGNPF
+200 NGNPF
-205 FVAEIL
+205 FVAEIV
-211 AAGGTGRV
+211 AAGGTGEV

-233 LPGATVDALEQL
+233 LPGDTVDALEQL
-245 AVVPSAVERPLV
+245 AVVPPAVERPLV
-257 DALLGDPHFG
+257 DALL
-267 DPSLGGQPLGDPSL
+267 
-281 GDAPLGGSAPA
+281 
-292 REAVVG
+292 
-298 DGGPREAAV
+298 
-307 QQGGPRE
+307 
-314 AATQEG
+314 
-320 DPSEATMQHGGPRE
+320 
-334 AATQEGDPSEAT
+334 
-346 TQQGGRRESAARQ
+346 
-359 GASREAAARQVDP
+359 
-372 RESTAQQGASRQPA
+372 
-386 AQQDGPREPAADP
+386 AD
-399 HAPREA
+399 E
-405 RLSVAAA
+405 V
-412 VGQRGPLPR
+412 
-421 GTSVPA
+421 TD
-427 AVGQHGPLPPGVP
+427 
-440 VPTAVGPHAPP
+440 
-451 PGGVAVLA
+451 LA
-459 AAEQRGLLA
+459 AAEQRGLLT

-481 RRAVV
+481 RRAVA
-486 DSLPAARRIELNR
+486 DSLPAARRIGLNR
-499 AVLAALVARPGSDA
+499 AVLAALVTRPGSDA

-528 IARYGPDAAREASS
+528 VARYGPDAAKDASS

-548 AAAHLQLV
+548 AAAQLRLV
-556 LRGRGRYSPSELADL
+556 LRERHRYAPAELADL
-571 LERYAVETYTI
+571 LERYAVESYTI

-590 AQREAVALRRALG
+590 AEREAVALRRALG
-603 DSLALGADLRWLSRI
+603 DTLALGADLRWLSRI

-631 AREAVAVLEH
+631 AREAVTVLEH

-680 KAGDPAIL
+680 KADDPAIL

-708 AQLEES
+708 RQLEES

-741 LQYDEADTFLPP
+741 LRYDEADAYLPP

-769 LHVELAMRRLAA
+769 LHVELAMRRFAA
-781 ADWGDAEKQAEY
+781 ADWGDAEKHAEY
-793 GMHDFIPARCPAL
+793 GMHDFLPARCPAL
-806 TVLARVRTRCGR
+806 TVLARVRIRRGR
-818 PGADGLLDEAWEIA
+818 PGADALLAEAWEIA

-839 RTGPVAVARAEAAW
+839 RTGPVAVARAESAW
-853 LRGDMRAVV
+853 LRGDVRGVI

-876 GAPYRAELGYW
+876 GAPHRPELGYW
-887 LTKAGHPPP
+887 LTKAGHLAPLDDSDHP
-896 PDDSDHPYALQ
+896 PDDSGHPYALQ

-913 RAATVWEAVGCPYEH
+913 RAAALWQRAGCPYEH
-928 AAALAESPDPADKLT
+928 ASALAESPEPADKLE

-961 VELRRLGVRRIPRG
+961 AELRRLGVRRIPRG

-987 TERQLQ
+987 TDRQLQ

-1012 VSVRTVDNHVRAVLD
+1012 VSVRTIDNHVRAVLD
-1027 KLGAPSRRRAAVRA
+1027 KLDAPGRRQAAVRA
-1041 AELGLLAD
+1041 AELGLLPG
-1049 GSQT
+1049 GSPA